1 MLSSVTASARPT
13 GRPLDA
19 GVQAALLR
27 ATQDLLIEE
36 GYERL
41 TVEAVAKRCGAS
53 KATIYRRW
61 PSKLALVIAAAQEL
75 FPAPEVPNTGE
86 LRADLLACGWAYLKE
101 DGRSQQVLARLHT
114 AARHDPALR
123 AAARAAL
130 GSPADR
136 LFRQVL
142 DRAVAA
148 GLISAEVDVSTIA
161 EVFPGIA
168 FHYTAALGLPV
179 DEALILR
186 VIDHVLLPSLRPYY
200 TDSEN
205 FRTFRKFSERSE

>member
-1 MLSSVTASARPT
+1 MNVPSRPT

-27 ATQDLLIEE
+27 ATQELLIEE

-41 TVEAVAKRCGAS
+41 TCDAVAKRCGAS

-61 PSKLALVIAAAQEL
+61 PNKLALVIAATEDL
-75 FPAPEVPNTGE
+75 LPVPEVPDTGD
-86 LRADLLACGWAYLKE
+86 LREDLLACGRAYLQE
-101 DGRSQQVLARLHT
+101 DGRSQRVLTSLHT

-123 AAARAAL
+123 AAREAL
-130 GSPADR
+130 GTPADR

-142 DRAVAA
+142 RRAVAT
-148 GLISAEVDVSTIA
+148 GQVSAEVDVQTIA

-168 FHYTAALGLPV
+168 FHYTAALGWPI
-179 DEALILR
+179 DEILILR
-186 VIDHVLLPSLRPYY
+186 VVDHVLLPSLRPA
-200 TDSEN
+200 
-205 FRTFRKFSERSE
+205 

>member
-1 MLSSVTASARPT
+1 MLSTMTAPPRSA

-27 ATQDLLIEE
+27 ATQELLIEE

-41 TVEAVAKRCGAS
+41 TCDAVAKRCGAS

-61 PSKLALVIAAAQEL
+61 PNKLALVIAATEDL
-75 FPAPEVPNTGE
+75 FPALEVPDTGD
-86 LRADLLACGWAYLKE
+86 LREDLLACGRAYLKE
-101 DGRSQQVLARLHT
+101 DGRSQRVLTSLHT

-123 AAARAAL
+123 AAAREAL
-130 GSPADR
+130 GTPADR
-136 LFRQVL
+136 LFHQVL
-142 DRAVAA
+142 GRAVAT
-148 GLISAEVDVSTIA
+148 GQISAGVDVHTIA

-168 FHYTAALGLPV
+168 FHYTAALGWPV

-186 VIDHVLLPSLRPYY
+186 VVDHVLLPSLRPA
-200 TDSEN
+200 
-205 FRTFRKFSERSE
+205 

>member
-1 MLSSVTASARPT
+1 MTTPPRPA

-19 GVQAALLR
+19 NVQAALLR

-41 TVEAVAKRCGAS
+41 TVDAVARRCGAS

-61 PSKLALVIAAAQEL
+61 PSKLALVIAAATDL
-75 FPAPEVPNTGE
+75 FPVPEVPDTGD
-86 LRADLLACGWAYLKE
+86 LREDLLACGRAYLKE
-101 DGRSQQVLARLHT
+101 DGRSQRVLASLHT

-123 AAARAAL
+123 AAAREAL

-136 LFRQVL
+136 LFGEVL
-142 DRAVAA
+142 TRAAAA
-148 GLISAEVDVSTIA
+148 GLISDDVDIGIVA

-168 FHYTAALGLPV
+168 FHYAAALGLPI

-186 VIDHVLLPSLRPYY
+186 VVDHVLLPALR
-200 TDSEN
+200 
-205 FRTFRKFSERSE
+205 RA

>member
-1 MLSSVTASARPT
+1 MLSTMTAPPRSA

-27 ATQDLLIEE
+27 ATQELLIEE

-41 TVEAVAKRCGAS
+41 TCDAVAKRCGAS

-61 PSKLALVIAAAQEL
+61 PNKLALVIAATEDL
-75 FPAPEVPNTGE
+75 FPALEVPDTGN
-86 LRADLLACGWAYLKE
+86 LREDLLACGRAYLQE
-101 DGRSQQVLARLHT
+101 DGRSQRVLTSLHT

-123 AAARAAL
+123 AAREAL
-130 GSPADR
+130 GTPADR

-142 DRAVAA
+142 RRAVAT
-148 GLISAEVDVSTIA
+148 GQVSAEVDVQTIA

-168 FHYTAALGLPV
+168 FHYTAALGWPI
-179 DEALILR
+179 DETLILR
-186 VIDHVLLPSLRPYY
+186 VVDHVLLPSLRPA
-200 TDSEN
+200 
-205 FRTFRKFSERSE
+205 

>member
-1 MLSSVTASARPT
+1 MLSTMTAPPRST

-27 ATQDLLIEE
+27 ATQELLIEE

-41 TVEAVAKRCGAS
+41 TCDAVAKRCGAS

-61 PSKLALVIAAAQEL
+61 PNKLALVIAAAQDL
-75 FPAPEVPNTGE
+75 LPVPEVPDTGD
-86 LRADLLACGWAYLKE
+86 LREDLLACGRAYLQE
-101 DGRSQQVLARLHT
+101 DGRSQRVLTSLHT

-123 AAARAAL
+123 AAREAL
-130 GSPADR
+130 GTPADR
-136 LFRQVL
+136 LFHQVL
-142 DRAVAA
+142 GRAVAT
-148 GLISAEVDVSTIA
+148 GQVSAEVDVQTIA

-168 FHYTAALGLPV
+168 FHYTAALDWPV

-186 VIDHVLLPSLRPYY
+186 VVDHVLLPSLRPA
-200 TDSEN
+200 
-205 FRTFRKFSERSE
+205 